1 MHSSSRW
8 GGLVISCIRFE
19 ISRFWV
25 VWSIPLV
32 LGAAIAC
39 GTPVPKRAFVLSVSN
54 ELGRTITEIR
64 KKSCGDLELAFV
76 PIEDSR
82 LGPGETRGVVLP
94 PTCVDLVAFD
104 SRGRI
109 VGEQRGLTMRPG
121 ARWMLRR

>member
-1 MHSSSRW
+1 M
-8 GGLVISCIRFE
+8 ISCIRFE
-19 ISRFWV
+19 IRRFWV
-25 VWSIPLV
+25 VWSILLI

-39 GTPVPKRAFVLSVSN
+39 GTPVPKRVLILSVSN
-54 ELGRTITEIR
+54 DLGRTLTEIR
-64 KKSCGDLELAFV
+64 KKSCGDIELAFV

-109 VGEQRGLTMRPG
+109 VGEQRGLTLRPG
-121 ARWMLRR
+121 ARWVLRR